1 MSDEIK
7 FVPSNEA
14 FGENDIQAFQVI
26 SMEDPYHPMDVGFFT
41 TYESAYGKAEAYLEQ
56 CDAMMYGGHGMSIE
70 EIRIQG

>member
-41 TYESAYGKAEAYLEQ
+41 TYESAYG
-56 CDAMMYGGHGMSIE
+56 
-70 EIRIQG
+70 

>member
-26 SMEDPYHPMDVGFFT
+26 SMEDPYHPRDIGFAK
-41 TYESAYGKAEAYLEQ
+41 TYEGAVAIAKAWDLGGIAS
-56 CDAMMYGGHGMSIE
+56 MYGGMGMRIE